1 MLLENSYIFFDEVSL
16 NLFIILLG
24 LSFLFFSV
32 EAILYVL
39 KMNPLLDKYSNL

>member
-24 LSFLFFSV
+24 LSFFFSV

-39 KMNPLLDKYSNL
+39 KMNPLLDKCSDL